1 MNSPYISIVQYSR
14 NDDHGGHLFDR
25 MSTSLYSTIELLE
38 RYELESEII
47 MVDYNPPADKPL
59 LKDILQLNGSRKF
72 VSVRFIEVPNSVH
85 SSYPQSDKMPMN
97 NMVARNAGIRR
108 ARGEFILSTGVDVVF
123 SADMIAFFA
132 QRTLERNISY
142 RTSRIDVSRC
152 VSAYVQDVDKLME
165 SCRNNIIDI
174 HFNTNPGTFEDTDLP
189 ALHTN
194 NCGDF
199 QLLHRDV
206 WTELCGYPEIDL
218 IGTHADTI
226 LSYMAWLYGAKEK
239 VLKEPF
245 YHIDHPARWLKPVY
259 THVLRNFRAL
269 YAQLG
274 EEVMALKDEYYA
286 LAKKASEMS
295 GEQSEIE
302 TKGIGILSK
311 DEYSNIIKEMANGA
325 RELNYNT
332 NEWGLENIFLVEY
345 SYGITDER
353 A

>member
-1 MNSPYISIVQYSR
+1 
-14 NDDHGGHLFDR
+14 

-47 MVDYNPPADKPL
+47 MVDYNPPADRAL
-59 LKDILQLNGSRKF
+59 LKDILHLNGNRKY
-72 VSVRFIEVPNSVH
+72 VSVRFIEVPNSIH
-85 SSYPQSDKMPMN
+85 TAYPQSDKMPMN

-108 ARGEFILSTGVDVVF
+108 ARGEFILSTGIDVIF
-123 SADMIAFFA
+123 STEMIAFFA
-132 QRTLERNISY
+132 HKNLDRNSSY
-142 RTSRIDVSRC
+142 RTSRIDVAQC
-152 VSAYVQDVDKLME
+152 VSAYAQDIDKLME
-165 SCRNNIIDI
+165 SCRNNIIDV
-174 HFNTNPGTFEDTDLP
+174 HFNTNPGYFGDTDLP

-206 WTELCGYPEIDL
+206 WNNLCGYPEIDL

-226 LSYMAWLYGAKEK
+226 FSYMAWLYGAKEK
-239 VLKEPF
+239 VLREHF

-274 EEVMALKDEYYA
+274 EEVMALKEDYYA

-302 TKGIGILSK
+302 LKGISMLSK
-311 DEYSNIIKEMANGA
+311 DAYTKIITDMASGI

-332 NEWGLENIFLVEY
+332 KEWGLGDIVLKDDMDH
-345 SYGITDER
+345 SIPHL
-353 A
+353 